1 VQGRVYRLLLV
12 AAYIGAT
19 MATSA
24 SGRVR
29 GGRSSGS
36 SITYLQ
42 GASAENDAYL
52 PDLQAS
58 FPANTTAGDLIVV
71 AVSWDTSGGAQPRV
85 SDSQG
90 NSFSIATNGNN
101 SVLQQGLAI
110 FYAANIKGGAD
121 TVTLG
126 VSVAASYLR
135 LNIQEYSGV
144 ATTNPVDGTAQNIDT
159 KGSSAVN
166 GVTSGNGVTTLSGD
180 LIFGAVMGDSGNN
193 TTVTAGTGATQ
204 RVVADNGADNP
215 LASEDLIQTSA
226 GSVAATFTFS
236 IAGSYQAHMVA
247 FKTAAGGT
255 PPPPAIPTINSAT
268 SASGQVGSAFSY
280 QITATNSPTSF
291 DATGLPSGLSINMAT
306 GLISGTPTAAGTSS
320 IALSATNASGA
331 GTASLTL
338 TIAAESSSSGSS
350 TSGSSI
356 TYVQGTSVWNDGY
369 LSSLRASFPANTT
382 AGDLIIVAVSWD
394 TSGGAQPKVSDSQG
408 NSYSVATNGNNTTL
422 QQGLAIFY
430 APNIKG
436 GADTVTLSPSVSA
449 SYLRLNILEYGG
461 VAATNPVDGTAQNI
475 DPKGTSA
482 PNGVTSGNGVTTLS
496 GDLIFGA
503 VMGDSGNN
511 TTITAGTGATQRV
524 VADNGAVDPLA
535 SEDLIQTSAGSVA
548 ATFTFSMAGSYQAQ
562 MVAFKPAAAN
572 GTPPPPAV
580 PAINSATSATGQVGS
595 AFSYQITA
603 TNNPTSF
610 NATGLPAGLSINT
623 STGRISGTP
632 AAAGT
637 SSITLSATNANGTG
651 TATLSL
657 TIASGTLPPPAIP
670 VINSGTSATAQVD
683 RAFSYQITAT
693 NNPTSFNATGL
704 PAGLSINKTTGLI
717 SGTPTAAGTSS
728 ITLSATNASGTGTAT
743 LTLTITGAQ
752 SSQIQ
757 TVFLILMEN
766 QNWSG
771 IIGNASAPYINR
783 QLLPMA
789 SHAEQY
795 YNPPGVHPSLPNYLW
810 LEAGTNFGITDDNDP
825 SSHSENTTQHLVTQL
840 TLAGKTWK
848 AYQEDIPGTNC
859 PLTDVN
865 DYAVHHDPFVY
876 FTDVTN
882 NNNSNSQTCIAHVR
896 PYSELAADLQ
906 NNKVAN
912 YNFITP
918 NMCDDM
924 HDCGVSAGDSWLSTE
939 IPKIM
944 NSAAYR
950 NGGAIFIT
958 WDEGEND
965 SDGPIG
971 MIVISPLAKGNGYSN
986 SIRYTHSSTLLT
998 LEETFGLSV
1007 RLGASASAT
1016 DLSDL
1021 FK

>member
-1 VQGRVYRLLLV
+1 VQGRVYRSLLV

-19 MATSA
+19 VATLA
-24 SGRVR
+24 NGRAQAA
-29 GGRSSGS
+29 S
-36 SITYLQ
+36 SITYVQ
-42 GASAENDAYL
+42 GVSAENDAYL
-52 PDLQAS
+52 PDIQAS

-71 AVSWDTSGGAQPRV
+71 AVSWDTSGGAQPRI

-90 NSFSIATNGNN
+90 NSYSMATNGNN
-101 SVLQQGLAI
+101 TTLQQGLAV
-110 FYAANIKGGAD
+110 FYAPNVKGGAD

-126 VSVAASYLR
+126 VSVPASYLR
-135 LNIQEYSGV
+135 LNVQEYTG
-144 ATTNPVDGTAQNIDT
+144 AAITNPVDGTAQNIDT

-166 GVTSGNGVTTLSGD
+166 GVTSGNGVTTLNGD

-204 RVVADNGADNP
+204 RLVAHNGADDP

-247 FKTAAGGT
+247 FKQAAPGGT
-255 PPPPAIPTINSAT
+255 PPPSAIPVIDSAT
-268 SASGQVGSAFSY
+268 SANGQVGSAFNY

-291 DATGLPSGLSINMAT
+291 GAKGLPAGLSIDTAT
-306 GLISGTPTAAGTSS
+306 GLISGIPTAAGTFS

-331 GTASLTL
+331 GTAALTL
-338 TIAAESSSSGSS
+338 NIAPESSGSGS
-350 TSGSSI
+350 SGSGSSI
-356 TYVQGTSVWNDGY
+356 AYVQGTSTWNDGY

-382 AGDLIIVAVSWD
+382 AGDLIVVAVSWD

-430 APNIKG
+430 ASNVKG
-436 GADTVTLSPSVSA
+436 GADTVTLTPSVSA

-482 PNGVTSGNGVTTLS
+482 PNGVTSGSGVTTLN

-511 TTITAGTGATQRV
+511 TTVTAGTGATQRV
-524 VADNGAVDPLA
+524 VAQNGAADPLA
-535 SEDLIQTSAGSVA
+535 SEDLGQTSAGSAA
-548 ATFTFSMAGSYQAQ
+548 ATFTFSVAGSYQAH
-562 MVAFKPAAAN
+562 MVAFKQAAA
-572 GTPPPPAV
+572 GGAPPPPAIPV
-580 PAINSATSATGQVGS
+580 INSAASASGQVRS

-610 NATGLPAGLSINT
+610 DATGLPAGLSINT
-623 STGRISGTP
+623 
-632 AAAGT
+632 A
-637 SSITLSATNANGTG
+637 
-651 TATLSL
+651 
-657 TIASGTLPPPAIP
+657 
-670 VINSGTSATAQVD
+670 
-683 RAFSYQITAT
+683 
-693 NNPTSFNATGL
+693 
-704 PAGLSINKTTGLI
+704 TGLI

-728 ITLSATNASGTGTAT
+728 IALSATNAGGTGRATLSLTITSGAPPPPAIPVINSGSSATAQVGSAFSYQITATNSPTSFDATGLPAGLSINKATGLISGTPTTAGTSSIGLSATNASGTGRAT
-743 LTLTITGAQ
+743 LTLTITGTQ
-752 SSQIQ
+752 SSQLQ
-757 TVFLILMEN
+757 TVFLIVMEN

-771 IIGNASAPYINR
+771 IAGNPSAPYINR
-783 QLLPMA
+783 QLLPIA

-795 YNPPGVHPSLPNYLW
+795 YNPPGVHPSLPNYIW
-810 LEAGTNFGITDDNDP
+810 LEAGSNFGVTDDGDP
-825 SSHSENTTQHLVTQL
+825 FSDGQKTTQHLVTQL

-848 AYQEDIPGTNC
+848 AYQEDIGGTTC
-859 PLTDVN
+859 PLSDVN
-865 DYAVHHDPFVY
+865 DYAVKHDPFVY
-876 FTDVTN
+876 FEDVTN
-882 NNNSNSQTCIAHVR
+882 NNNSKSQTCIAHVR
-896 PYSELAADLQ
+896 PYTELAADLQ
-906 NNKVAN
+906 NNRVAN

-918 NMCDDM
+918 NLCNDM
-924 HDCGVSAGDSWLSTE
+924 HDCDVSVGDSWLSTE

-1007 RLGASASAT
+1007 RLGASAGAT

>member
-1 VQGRVYRLLLV
+1 
-12 AAYIGAT
+12 

-29 GGRSSGS
+29 GGSSKSRS

-42 GASAENDAYL
+42 GASAANDAYL

-58 FPANTTAGDLIVV
+58 FPADTAAGDLIVL
-71 AVSWDTSGGAQPRV
+71 AVSWDTSRGAQPRV

-90 NSFSIATNGNN
+90 NSYSLATNGNN
-101 SVLQQGLAI
+101 TTFQQGLAI
-110 FYAANIKGGAD
+110 FYAANVKGGAD
-121 TVTLG
+121 TVTLS

-135 LNIQEYSGV
+135 LNVQEYTGV

-159 KGSSAVN
+159 KGTSAAN
-166 GVTSGNGVTTLSGD
+166 GVTSDSGVTTQTGD

-204 RVVADNGADNP
+204 RVVGHNGADDP

-236 IAGSYQAHMVA
+236 MAGSYQAHMVA
-247 FKTAAGGT
+247 FKPAAAGGT
-255 PPPPAIPTINSAT
+255 PPPAEAPAIDSAT

-280 QITATNSPTSF
+280 QITATNNPTSF
-291 DATGLPSGLSINMAT
+291 DATGLPAGLSINRTT
-306 GLISGTPTAAGTSS
+306 GLISGTPTAAGTAS
-320 IALSATNASGA
+320 IALSASNAGGT

-338 TIAAESSSSGSS
+338 TIAAESSGSGGSSSGSS
-350 TSGSSI
+350 S
-356 TYVQGTSVWNDGY
+356 TYLQGVSVWNDGY

-382 AGDLIIVAVSWD
+382 AGDLIVVAVSWD
-394 TSGGAQPKVSDSQG
+394 TSGGAQPSVSDSQG
-408 NSYSVATNGNNTTL
+408 NSYSMATNGNNTAL

-430 APNIKG
+430 APKVKG
-436 GADTVTLSPSVSA
+436 GADTVTLGVSVSA
-449 SYLRLNILEYGG
+449 SYLRLNIQEYTGI
-461 VAATNPVDGTAQNI
+461 ATTNPVDGTVQNI

-482 PNGVTSGNGVTTLS
+482 PNGVTSGNGATTLS

-511 TTITAGTGATQRV
+511 TTITAGTGATQRA

-535 SEDLIQTSAGSVA
+535 SEDLIQTSAGSAA
-548 ATFTFSMAGSYQAQ
+548 ATFTFSVAGSYQAQ
-562 MVAFKPAAAN
+562 MVAFKPAAG

-610 NATGLPAGLSINT
+610 DAADLPAGLSIN
-623 STGRISGTP
+623 R
-632 AAAGT
+632 
-637 SSITLSATNANGTG
+637 
-651 TATLSL
+651 
-657 TIASGTLPPPAIP
+657 
-670 VINSGTSATAQVD
+670 
-683 RAFSYQITAT
+683 
-693 NNPTSFNATGL
+693 
-704 PAGLSINKTTGLI
+704 TTGLI

-728 ITLSATNASGTGTAT
+728 VGLSATNASGTGTATLSLSIASGTPPPPAIPAINSATSATGQVGSAFSYQITATNNPTSFDGTGLPAGLSINKGTGLVSGTPTAAGTSSIALSATNASGTGTAT
-743 LTLTITGAQ
+743 LTLTIAGTQ

-771 IIGNASAPYINR
+771 IAGNPSAPYINR
-783 QLLPMA
+783 QLLPIA

-810 LEAGTNFGITDDNDP
+810 LEAGSNFGVTDDGDP
-825 SSHSENTTQHLVTQL
+825 FSDGQNTTQHLVTQL

-848 AYQEDIPGTNC
+848 AYEEDIGGSTC
-859 PLTDVN
+859 PLSDVN
-865 DYAVHHDPFVY
+865 DYAVKHDPFVY
-876 FTDVTN
+876 FADVTN
-882 NNNSNSQTCIAHVR
+882 SNNSKSQTCIAHVR
-896 PYSELAADLQ
+896 PYTELAADLQ
-906 NNKVAN
+906 NNRVAN

-918 NMCDDM
+918 NLCNDM
-924 HDCGVSAGDSWLSTE
+924 HDCDVSVGDSWLSTE

-1007 RLGASASAT
+1007 RLGASAGAT